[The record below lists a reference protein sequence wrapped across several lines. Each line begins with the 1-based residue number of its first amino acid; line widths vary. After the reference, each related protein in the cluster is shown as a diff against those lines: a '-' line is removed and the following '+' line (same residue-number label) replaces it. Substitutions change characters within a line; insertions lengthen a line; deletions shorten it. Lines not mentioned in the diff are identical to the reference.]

1 MTTKAAAAPEVTTS
15 QQILALLSSQPKE
28 KKKKGLGGMWG
39 ASTSSI
45 TELFDTAHTTTC
57 SLHALARQAENH
69 ALLGETESAQELL
82 ALYGIEATGFEA
94 VEAAKQLKRMLR
106 G

>member
-1 MTTKAAAAPEVTTS
+1 MTAAKKVDINEQLLAMLLDKPKTKA
-15 QQILALLSSQPKE
+15 
-28 KKKKGLGGMWG
+28 KKGLGKVWG
-39 ASTSSI
+39 SSTDAVG
-45 TELFDTAHTTTC
+45 EVFDTLKTTTY

-82 ALYGIEATGFEA
+82 ALYGIEAEGFQA
-94 VEAAKQLKRMLR
+94 VEAAKQLKNMLR